1 MQNQRDSH
9 KDIKDLFSDPRIP
22 QQIDVTK
29 AVMEKIQ
36 SQKERFF
43 VKYKVSLLVAIAILA
58 SVTTAYAAVEY
69 LQLKNEQGEV
79 IYQEKD
85 ATQAPNTIIQ
95 EPDAAMMALMQR
107 QSEIEEQMEP
117 GTVAAVY
124 IKENNPKKSVRT
136 IVKPFEF
143 AKLED
148 LQNKVGS
155 QFMIPAAFPEGFV
168 YVSGSVEYEVKG
180 DYDKEELYK
189 LAEATDQDYVQK
201 PLEWT
206 DELSHIVVKYNAGED
221 EIRVAITNI
230 EGVLDNTVYY
240 VNQDERKTEKVVV
253 DQKEAIY
260 SEQPMGESTHKSIVW
275 VTEDTGKK
283 LEYRISTNSSK
294 WNAEAAKKW
303 MKVFLTAK

>member
-22 QQIDVTK
+22 RQIDVTK

-43 VKYKVSLLVAIAILA
+43 VKYKVSLLVAIGILA
-58 SVTTAYAAVEY
+58 SVTSAYAAVEY

-85 ATQAPNTIIQ
+85 ATQAPNTTIQ
-95 EPDAAMMALMQR
+95 APDLAMLALMQR
-107 QSEIEEQMEP
+107 ESEIEEQMEP
-117 GTVAAVY
+117 GTAAAVY
-124 IKENNPKKSVRT
+124 VKENNPKKSVRT
-136 IVKPFEF
+136 IAKPFEF

-148 LQNKVGS
+148 LQNKIGT
-155 QFMIPAAFPEGFV
+155 QFAIPAALPDGFAFT
-168 YVSGSVEYEVKG
+168 SSSVEYEVKR

-201 PLEWT
+201 PQEWS
-206 DELSHIVVKYNAGED
+206 DQLSHIVVNYAAGED
-221 EIRVAITNI
+221 TIRVAITNI
-230 EGVLDNTVYY
+230 EGVQDNTVYY

-260 SEQPMGESTHKSIVW
+260 SEQPMRESTYKSIVW

-294 WNAEAAKKW
+294 WNADAAKIW
-303 MKVFLTAK
+303 MKAFLTAK